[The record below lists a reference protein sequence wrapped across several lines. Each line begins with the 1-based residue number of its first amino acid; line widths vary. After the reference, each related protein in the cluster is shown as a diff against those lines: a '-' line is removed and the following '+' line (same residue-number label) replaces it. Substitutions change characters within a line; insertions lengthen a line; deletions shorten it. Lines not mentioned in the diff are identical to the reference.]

1 MSQVRTRFADRVVA
15 KKSDYT
21 FDSVQDN
28 ENEEDDEVS
37 MRDLDTKLGEAKEIK
52 ATSNKKRKAS
62 KNQK

>member
-62 KNQK
+62 KNKK